1 MVFIAD
7 QEQEIELEIEEE
19 VDSLNGSARWISREN
34 EWNSNTDVNTLKR
47 FHATNI
53 FGR

>member
-19 VDSLNGSARWISREN
+19 VDSLNGSAR
-34 EWNSNTDVNTLKR
+34 
-47 FHATNI
+47 
-53 FGR
+53 